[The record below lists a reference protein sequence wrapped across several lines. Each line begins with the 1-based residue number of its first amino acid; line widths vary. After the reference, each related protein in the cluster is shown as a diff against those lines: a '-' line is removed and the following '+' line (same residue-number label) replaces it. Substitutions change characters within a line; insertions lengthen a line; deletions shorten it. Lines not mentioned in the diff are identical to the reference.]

1 MLNRDS
7 DYFWGIF
14 PDLLDEKG
22 WPNSKIYKY
31 KNQKVLLTGDYLTGA
46 SSFAG
51 AVATS
56 NKTIEL
62 IKEDIWK

>member
-1 MLNRDS
+1 MRRD
-7 DYFWGIF
+7 G
-14 PDLLDEKG
+14 LT
-22 WPNSKIYKY
+22 KIYKY